1 MDNIISNLNGRL
13 TIVEHGVCHGGEE
26 KIQMILKQSP
36 VKLPDDYIEFLRI
49 ISGDENL
56 GVGFEVD
63 GGGLEIYIWSA
74 GLSLE
79 KRLEFDEPVYEEF
92 LECSWLIGDDLGGLV
107 YFYGEGDEGFGLYRG
122 SAGAL
127 DYKFAKK
134 IANSIT
140 EFLVDGVGI
149 NIATSL

>member
-1 MDNIISNLNGRL
+1 MDIISSLNERL
-13 TIVEHGVCHGGEE
+13 TIVEHGICHGGEGE
-26 KIQMILKQSP
+26 VQKVLNQSP

-49 ISGDENL
+49 ISGEKNL

-63 GGGLEIYIWSA
+63 HGGKEIYIWSA

-79 KRLEFDEPVYEEF
+79 KRLEFDEPTYKEF
-92 LECSWLIGDDLGGLV
+92 QDCSWLIGDDLGGLV
-107 YFYGEGDEGFGLYRG
+107 YFYGVGNEGFGLYRG

-134 IANSIT
+134 IANSLT
-140 EFLVDGVGI
+140 DFLVDGVGI
-149 NIATSL
+149 DIAITL